1 MIFLINFI
9 LINWINA
16 QEFAKR
22 ILKYSEE
29 TKLDFDWPTVQEV
42 EDLLD
47 EYEEA
52 QTFTIETRY
61 EIRR

>member
-16 QEFAKR
+16 QELEKR
-22 ILKYSEE
+22 ILKNSEE